1 MLVIRSAVQMG
12 RGCLSGNAVKV
23 KERLTYVLEIWAAQ
37 KSVGATSQN
46 WDGDLDTLVE
56 WEVSLHMTVELEL
69 DGL

>member
-1 MLVIRSAVQMG
+1 M
-12 RGCLSGNAVKV
+12 KV
-23 KERLTYVLEIWAAQ
+23 KERLTYVLEVWAAQ

-69 DGL
+69 DGLWGLF